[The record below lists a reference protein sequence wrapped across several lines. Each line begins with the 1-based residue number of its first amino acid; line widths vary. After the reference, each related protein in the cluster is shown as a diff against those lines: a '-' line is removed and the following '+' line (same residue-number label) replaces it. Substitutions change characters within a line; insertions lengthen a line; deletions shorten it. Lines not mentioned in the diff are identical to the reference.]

1 MSQAKVDKY
10 KEEKANR
17 QQIIKKQK
25 RMHRMEMT
33 ALALVGVVFVG
44 WIGYSVYDK
53 VSNSEAAKETVV
65 FDASAVQDYITEL
78 AAE

>member
-25 RMHRMEMT
+25 RMHRFEMT
-33 ALALVGVVFVG
+33 AIALVCAVFVG

-53 VSNSEAAKETVV
+53 VSSGDGSRETVV
-65 FDASAVQDYITEL
+65 FDAGAVQNYITEL